1 MGRRAPVSEATRRR
15 GEQAAIE
22 AAVLHRQ
29 MLDALDSVHRLAS
42 RRNRLW
48 LRAYEAG
55 MTWEGLRRSA
65 GGRSTPLALRTLQKG
80 LSDARTER
88 NGSTA

>member
-1 MGRRAPVSEATRRR
+1 MRRARVSETTQRRA
-15 GEQAAIE
+15 EAAAIE

-29 MLDALDSVHRLAS
+29 MLEALNSVHRLAS

-55 MTWEGLRRSA
+55 MTWNELRRSV
-65 GGRSTPLALRTLQKG
+65 GRHALALRTLQKG
-80 LSDARTER
+80 LADARAER
-88 NGSTA
+88 DGQ